1 LTANAFTR
9 TGYTFQGWATSA
21 NGAKVYNDKQSVS
34 NLTETSGAVVNLYAV
49 WKAGEDTT
57 TESMIMP
64 GYAASNKS
72 PSTYQKAVTY
82 ADVEEIEEDY
92 YNTISKNKTKTVYW
106 NAAKR
111 GVGVMLTA
119 PFQSTVTTSGCD
131 AARKDTYMEI
141 NKEDTHA
148 ARLDKHGR
156 DETAIKD
163 GKKVY
168 GCSSNLF
175 ERDAQ
180 CEGFANYMA
189 YVVFRVKDKS
199 AFTLCQGGGANSLK
213 NKANDEIK
221 PGSVVRTAGGH
232 SYFIYKVNETYAY
245 YIECNT
251 DPAQDCKI
259 QYDQKIKIDK
269 LKTNIIKGDKI
280 YISPAVKVE
289 GDYTISFNANKP
301 TDTAKI
307 TGTMQPQS
315 AKMGVAVTLPAN
327 AFAVEGYL
335 FGGWNT
341 KADGS
346 GTVYADNQSV
356 TNLTT
361 TSGSTVTLYA
371 QWKAAD
377 KTYTIQY
384 NGNGGRG
391 TMPVTNLA
399 VGVAGNLSRN
409 AYRKDAHV
417 FTGWNTAADGTGTAY
432 ADQQSVLNVTT
443 EDKKV
448 VTLYAQWREMTEAE
462 YLKTCT
468 KYASHMKLTVTNAS
482 GSIMAKPV
490 NQGTVARNLVAGET
504 LASTALYKNAS
515 GEYWYQVQADRDG
528 KTGFVYAGNVRND
541 GIANK
546 TVRFNVS
553 LEKTNILMGKKC
565 DIKGSV
571 SAQHNILYELTG
583 KLNDKDP
590 NTAEQTATTKSGFS
604 SLIGTA
610 INNNLAFGKLNRG
623 DGTLVLTAK
632 LRSAYSSGKD
642 LKWEEYTSPKYTL
655 KFTVLGTNPVT
666 YDKNT
671 TDEVENMP
679 AQQQKTDKTDLTL
692 AKEIPVRAGYTFQ
705 GWATSADAQEVAYA
719 PGALYQKDEALTLYA
734 LWAKNDEVVT
744 YTVYYSSDKSSYG
757 LPDSQTKTQGV
768 PLTLSDMVPGSQ
780 FYTFTGWET
789 EVNGERL
796 VFQPG
801 DTFNLDSNVTLTAT
815 WKVTSY
821 LHDAVSGK
829 SWELGEAFREL
840 TEPVDTTDMYHVTI
854 GFSLSDKILAEFSS
868 AEAWYQLHT
877 PNVLGSWDFATLELR
892 DGKLDFY
899 VTPGTWITLLGDVNC
914 AYTFEQSEDI
924 VLNVQ
929 MLTFHGNGGLLDE
942 NDPLTDMC
950 YSQYAVGYPQSGSP
964 APEFYRSG
972 YTLLGWSNDPAA
984 AQPLYALDMTWSQL
998 DPGHADL
1005 YAIWQQNEV
1014 TE

>member
-1 LTANAFTR
+1 
-9 TGYTFQGWATSA
+9 
-21 NGAKVYNDKQSVS
+21 
-34 NLTETSGAVVNLYAV
+34 
-49 WKAGEDTT
+49 
-57 TESMIMP
+57 
-64 GYAASNKS
+64 
-72 PSTYQKAVTY
+72 
-82 ADVEEIEEDY
+82 
-92 YNTISKNKTKTVYW
+92 
-106 NAAKR
+106 
-111 GVGVMLTA
+111 
-119 PFQSTVTTSGCD
+119 
-131 AARKDTYMEI
+131 
-141 NKEDTHA
+141 
-148 ARLDKHGR
+148 
-156 DETAIKD
+156 
-163 GKKVY
+163 
-168 GCSSNLF
+168 
-175 ERDAQ
+175 
-180 CEGFANYMA
+180 
-189 YVVFRVKDKS
+189 
-199 AFTLCQGGGANSLK
+199 
-213 NKANDEIK
+213 
-221 PGSVVRTAGGH
+221 VRTAGGH

-528 KTGFVYAGNVRND
+528 KTGFVYAGN
-541 GIANK
+541 
-546 TVRFNVS
+546 
-553 LEKTNILMGKKC
+553 E
-565 DIKGSV
+565 
-571 SAQHNILYELTG
+571 
-583 KLNDKDP
+583 
-590 NTAEQTATTKSGFS
+590 
-604 SLIGTA
+604 
-610 INNNLAFGKLNRG
+610 
-623 DGTLVLTAK
+623 
-632 LRSAYSSGKD
+632 
-642 LKWEEYTSPKYTL
+642 
-655 KFTVLGTNPVT
+655 
-666 YDKNT
+666 
-671 TDEVENMP
+671 
-679 AQQQKTDKTDLTL
+679 
-692 AKEIPVRAGYTFQ
+692 FQ
-705 GWATSADAQEVAYA
+705 F
-719 PGALYQKDEALTLYA
+719 L
-734 LWAKNDEVVT
+734 
-744 YTVYYSSDKSSYG
+744 
-757 LPDSQTKTQGV
+757 
-768 PLTLSDMVPGSQ
+768 
-780 FYTFTGWET
+780 
-789 EVNGERL
+789 
-796 VFQPG
+796 
-801 DTFNLDSNVTLTAT
+801 SNV
-815 WKVTSY
+815 
-821 LHDAVSGK
+821 GK
-829 SWELGEAFREL
+829 
-840 TEPVDTTDMYHVTI
+840 
-854 GFSLSDKILAEFSS
+854 
-868 AEAWYQLHT
+868 
-877 PNVLGSWDFATLELR
+877 
-892 DGKLDFY
+892 
-899 VTPGTWITLLGDVNC
+899 
-914 AYTFEQSEDI
+914 
-924 VLNVQ
+924 
-929 MLTFHGNGGLLDE
+929 
-942 NDPLTDMC
+942 
-950 YSQYAVGYPQSGSP
+950 
-964 APEFYRSG
+964 
-972 YTLLGWSNDPAA
+972 
-984 AQPLYALDMTWSQL
+984 
-998 DPGHADL
+998 
-1005 YAIWQQNEV
+1005 
-1014 TE
+1014 